1 MEVLS
6 GDNNYTTVRF
16 DNIEVVDLSRCL
28 YVIRH
33 YFDKLDP
40 GMLRISEERA
50 VELEQDFAEVLNFGL
65 DGCQE

>member
-1 MEVLS
+1 MEVLN
-6 GDNNYTTVRF
+6 GDDNYTTVRF

-40 GMLRISEERA
+40 GMLRINKERV
-50 VELEQDFAEVLNFGL
+50 VELESDFTEILKFGL
-65 DGCQE
+65 DEC